1 MFKQCQMGCVAAVIA
16 YVMLVIIHIKP
27 PTVSPM
33 LESWQG
39 EIGIRLF
46 GLHNL
51 ALFILI
57 HNLYIMQVVCDCR
70 LRFIKRITHASRIP
84 VGFCHANKIF
94 LLIRN
99 FASL

>member
-33 LESWQG
+33 LESRQG
-39 EIGIRLF
+39 EIGIHLF

-51 ALFILI
+51 AKIIL
-57 HNLYIMQVVCDCR
+57 HCYLYVMQVVCDCR
-70 LRFIKRITHASRIP
+70 LRFFKRITNASRVTIC
-84 VGFCHANKIF
+84 FCHANKIF

-99 FASL
+99 FAIL